1 MIQEGQLKM
10 KKPQPI
16 DVPGLL
22 LRHSSVNEHCE
33 ALSRTKEAW
42 FWWYMG
48 MTPVPWN
55 FSVPFQDGYGRW
67 WYQVK
72 PGLCWPADFLA
83 SVEEEKNTIP
93 LSKRF
98 IGYQNIVLAQ
108 SANSRLIIN
117 VIEDISSFGPES
129 VPDKRRNIRTGFN
142 SCTLEIMEK
151 PDAGTYA
158 ECAELWRDFVGRT
171 AWKKAV
177 DPGYIS
183 RTWGRLLDVPGVSII
198 LGRDNES
205 GKIAGFLI
213 TKVIG
218 DTAYVD
224 TIASSTALM
233 KTKVNDALVYAFVK
247 NAQSLPGVKK
257 ANYTIVSYK
266 TTLEKFKQSH
276 GFRPVPYPALTF
288 LMPPAGMLIKTLK
301 SASYNRMMGN
311 MEAPVF

>member
-1 MIQEGQLKM
+1 MIRKGASM

-16 DVPGLL
+16 DVPELQ
-22 LRHSSVNEHCE
+22 LRHSTVDEHCE
-33 ALSRTKEAW
+33 ALSRAKKAW

-48 MTPVPWN
+48 MTTVPWN
-55 FSVPFQDGYGRW
+55 FSLPFQDDYGRW

-83 SVEEEKNTIP
+83 AAGEEKNTIP
-93 LSKRF
+93 LLKRF
-98 IGYQNIVLAQ
+98 IGYQHVVPAHR
-108 SANSRLIIN
+108 ANSRLIIN

-142 SCTLEIMEK
+142 SCSLEVMDR
-151 PDAGTYA
+151 PDAKVYA
-158 ECAELWRDFVGRT
+158 ECSELWRDFVGRT

-177 DPGYIS
+177 DAEYIS
-183 RTWGRLLDVPGVSII
+183 RTWGYIMETPGVSII
-198 LGRDNES
+198 LGRDRGS
-205 GKIAGFLI
+205 GRVAGFLI
-213 TKVIG
+213 TKIIG

-247 NAQSLPGVKK
+247 NAQGLPEVKK
-257 ANYTIVSYK
+257 AYYTIVSYK
-266 TTLEKFKQSH
+266 ATLEKFKQSH
-276 GFRPVPYPALTF
+276 GFRPVPYPASTS
-288 LMPPAGMLIKTLK
+288 LMPPAGALIKVLK
-301 SASYNRMMGN
+301 SESYNRMMGK